1 MLARIAKL
9 ILWLAGWTGV
19 GVAPDE
25 PKAVFIAA
33 PHTSN
38 WDAVWA
44 LIFKVSI
51 GLDVHFF
58 AKHTAFWFPLGT
70 LLRALGGIALD
81 RSRASSS
88 VQQVIATFDA
98 NEKFSFALAP
108 EGTRSLTDGWKS
120 GFYRIAKGAKVPIFL
135 CFFDYRN
142 KRLGIGPKLEL
153 SGDQSADMQ
162 FCRDYYSGIEGRWP
176 ELTSPVRLLN

>member
-9 ILWLAGWTGV
+9 LLWLGGWTSV
-19 GVAPDE
+19 GDVPDE

-44 LIFKVSI
+44 LLFKVSS

-98 NEKFSFALAP
+98 SETFSFALAP
-108 EGTRSLTDGWKS
+108 EGTRALTKGWKS
-120 GFYRIAKGAKVPIFL
+120 GFYRIAEGANVPIFL
-135 CFFDYRN
+135 CFFDYRK
-142 KRLGIGPKLEL
+142 KRIGIGPKLEL
-153 SGDQSADMQ
+153 SGDQRADMQ
-162 FCRDYYSGIEGRWP
+162 FCRNYYSGIEGRWP
-176 ELTSPVRLLN
+176 ELASPVRLL